1 MMRLLA
7 LLLVLANGV
16 YFAWSHDLLRAA
28 GFGPEQQS
36 EPQRLAQQIK
46 PQELQ
51 LLKIAPG
58 PLGAAPAAAAATVPA
73 VPASGAASV
82 PAGPG

>member
-1 MMRLLA
+1 MMRLIV
-7 LLLVLANGV
+7 LLLVLANGL

-28 GFGPEQQS
+28 GFGPAQQS

-51 LLKIAPG
+51 LLKTAPG
-58 PLGAAPAAAAATVPA
+58 PRSAAPEPAAAPA

-82 PAGPG
+82 QN

>member
-1 MMRLLA
+1 MRLLV
-7 LLLVLANGV
+7 LLLVLVNGV

-46 PQELQ
+46 PQELR
-51 LLKIAPG
+51 LLNTAPG
-58 PLGAAPAAAAATVPA
+58 SRRAAPAAPAAAAPA
-73 VPASGAASV
+73 VPASGAASA